1 VEIPTPSQSPQW
13 GAARLR
19 ADVLAGHSP
28 IEGICRATAPAQ
40 ADDHGAV
47 KLHATPGSEAL
58 SQVIVS
64 RAERRTPFLAFLAQ
78 ELAPNEGRGL
88 AVARIA
94 TACTITVAISMTF
107 RIPLAAYMAYMVF
120 LISKDDIAGTARMAV
135 AGSLAITFAV
145 IFSLGLAQIS
155 LGDPA
160 IRLPAMALITFL
172 AMFSARTF
180 ALGPISFLAGFVVVT
195 MQSVVDQVPNPE
207 AFTRLTLWLWV
218 VVVVPVALTM
228 LINLLFGP
236 AASAVADRGVRK
248 VLADLEAALTGGEI
262 AGRLGEWRT
271 ILVPLTGKSRNPAA
285 VQRLLDA
292 LIILEA
298 YPDPI
303 PPRERPRLAS
313 LVRAC
318 LGALE
323 RSNPVTDAPPES
335 ESTPEALAATR
346 AFADLQHE
354 FARTQAP
361 QPAHTAQ
368 KPRQLFVPDALSNP
382 AHWQFALK
390 TTIAIMIAYSV
401 YTMLDWPGL
410 LTSIVTVFFVAL
422 GSVGETVHKLTLRI
436 SGAIIGG
443 LIAGLS
449 IVFVIPHFTDIGQ
462 LSLLTALV
470 ALFAGW
476 VSTSSERLSYAGMQI
491 ALAFFMGLLQTYS
504 PANDLTVLRDRVAGI
519 LLGNVVITLVFS
531 VLWPES
537 AITRLRGA
545 LAGALRSIA
554 ALLKSPQDAAANR
567 QHTVET
573 LAQADNF
580 ETLSLFE
587 MQMLPRQ
594 TRLPDLHD
602 IERLAGAAFVAS
614 SEPLVR
620 DVDARAVAAL
630 GDWLDRA
637 ARATEEDSALP
648 SLAEAA
654 TKSGAAMTAESRT
667 VAQAAVS
674 KLSLEIEHVAASA
687 Q

>member
-1 VEIPTPSQSPQW
+1 MATLDRGVQ
-13 GAARLR
+13 RR
-19 ADVLAGHSP
+19 APLLA
-28 IEGICRATAPAQ
+28 
-40 ADDHGAV
+40 V
-47 KLHATPGSEAL
+47 
-58 SQVIVS
+58 
-64 RAERRTPFLAFLAQ
+64 LAQ
-78 ELAPNEGRGL
+78 ELAPREGRWL

-94 TACTITVAISMTF
+94 AGCTITVAIAMVF

-120 LISKDDIAGTARMAV
+120 LTSKDDIAGTARMAV
-135 AGSLAITFAV
+135 AASLAITLGV
-145 IFSLGLAQIS
+145 IFSLALAQIS

-160 IRLPAMALITFL
+160 IRLPAMALTTFL

-180 ALGPISFLAGFVVVT
+180 ALGPISFLAGFIVVT

-218 VVVVPVALTM
+218 VVVVPVAVTM

-236 AASAVADRGVRK
+236 AASAVAERGVKK
-248 VLADLEAALTGGEI
+248 VLTDLEAALASGEI
-262 AGRLGEWRT
+262 ASRLGEWRA
-271 ILVPLTGKSRNPAA
+271 ILVPLAEKSRNPPAIH
-285 VQRLLDA
+285 RLLDA
-292 LIILEA
+292 LIILKA

-303 PPRERPRLAS
+303 PPRERTRLSS
-313 LVRAC
+313 LVRGC
-318 LGALE
+318 LDALE
-323 RSNPVTDAPPES
+323 RRNLVTEVPPET

-346 AFADLQHE
+346 AFAELQRE
-354 FARTQAP
+354 FSRTP
-361 QPAHTAQ
+361 THQPAHTGH

-390 TTIAIMIAYSV
+390 TTLAIMIVYSV

-443 LIAGLS
+443 SIAGLS
-449 IVFVIPHFTDIGQ
+449 IVFILPHFTDIGQ
-462 LSLLTALV
+462 LCVLTAVVL
-470 ALFAGW
+470 LFAGW

-504 PANDLTVLRDRVAGI
+504 PATDLTVLRDRVVGI
-519 LLGNVVITLVFS
+519 LLGNVVMTLVFS

-537 AITRLRGA
+537 AINRLRSA
-545 LAGALRSIA
+545 SADALRSIA

-567 QHTVET
+567 QQTVEA
-573 LAQADNF
+573 LARADNF
-580 ETLSLFE
+580 KALSRFE

-594 TRLPDLHD
+594 THLPDLHR
-602 IERLAGAAFVAS
+602 IERLAGAAFVAT
-614 SEPLVR
+614 SEPLAR
-620 DVDARAVAAL
+620 DVDAQATASL

-637 ARATEEDSALP
+637 ARATAEDSALP
-648 SLAEAA
+648 SLAEAV
-654 TKSGAAMTAESRT
+654 TTAKPGT
-667 VAQAAVS
+667 AAQAAIT
-674 KLSLEIEHVAASA
+674 KLSVETEHVATSA